1 MVFEN
6 SGSTPKE
13 RAVPALR
20 RQQKIFTTALSVS
33 LLVQSQL
40 FCLVGL
46 SLPAGAQG
54 AAEPIPPTGTLLIPL
69 TPKLDSV
76 KNHPAKQIVEDATIE
91 DDVAPA
97 LKNDADSGDMAAAD
111 GAKDKDK
118 TKADDKPKK
127 KMSAGEEAM
136 ARVEKG
142 TVEDEVGDVAS
153 EDTTLKGTIQIV
165 ADDTE
170 YDQEKNTFLGTGN
183 AVALIGGQDSKL
195 EADTI
200 LYDQNAQIMDAR
212 GHVRILRTGQ
222 LTTGDAFK
230 FKVTSSEYLIT
241 NPNTQLSGSEVIARK
256 ALGTENG
263 VTFKNGTMTTPDPIY
278 IARNATFG
286 PLAYRELVADK
297 TNHPD
302 AYLPTDASFKFKA
315 KKIVYERYKEQSNVT
330 MYGARMEFNNFT
342 IPLPKVVMTAGK
354 ATKVGMPVTFIFG
367 NNMQV
372 GGTNIG
378 PRFNTQIAKSGVL
391 SWAPLIQYGGVS
403 TAGTTTHGFGLGG
416 QVAFTNDM
424 LATHIGYGGVSN
436 LLVADLKAAVTKNI
450 KFQSG
455 INRYLS
461 DGMFGVRRAR
471 LDAELV
477 HTKVITGIP
486 YLANFQFRTSGGWS
500 EDNPQ
505 LLNTNSTYKQL
516 FGSAAN
522 STVMN
527 KAWKFQE
534 QLTATTHPIFMIGDT
549 KVGAKSYI
557 YGGATARGYSTGQG
571 SLIGQVGPVVD
582 IYLNRLR
589 LQTGYTQS
597 ANRGSTPFVYDQFI
611 QGTRSAFVSGS
622 FKINKYLMV
631 GGTYNYNIDDKLA
644 VQKTVN
650 IAVGPED
657 LKVIGAYDM
666 IQGTGRIGFDVLYG
680 NPTVFKTLV
689 MKTKADQGQ
698 QGGI

>member
-6 SGSTPKE
+6 SGSTPKQ
-13 RAVPALR
+13 RAMPALR
-20 RQQKIFTTALSVS
+20 KHQKLFTTALSIS
-33 LLVQSQL
+33 LLIQSQL
-40 FCLVGL
+40 FCLVDF
-46 SLPAGAQG
+46 SLPASAQG
-54 AAEPIPPTGTLLIPL
+54 AAEPLPPTGTLLIPL

-76 KNHPAKQIVEDATIE
+76 KNHPAKTIVEDATIE
-91 DDVAPA
+91 DDVAPDI
-97 LKNDADSGDMAAAD
+97 KNDAASSDMPAYGD
-111 GAKDKDK
+111 AKDKDS
-118 TKADDKPKK
+118 TKAADKPKK
-127 KMSAGEEAM
+127 KLSAGEEAM

-142 TVEDEVGDVAS
+142 TIEDEVGDVAA
-153 EDTTLKGTIQIV
+153 EDTTLRGTVQIV

-200 LYDQNAQIMDAR
+200 LYDQNSQLMDAR

-241 NPNTQLSGSEVIARK
+241 NPDTQLSGSQVIARK
-256 ALGTENG
+256 ALGTETG

-302 AYLPTDASFKFKA
+302 AYLPTNASFKFKA

-330 MYGARMEFNNFT
+330 MYDARMEFGNFT
-342 IPLPKVVMTAGK
+342 VPLSKVVMTAGK

-372 GGTNIG
+372 GGVNMG

-391 SWAPLIQYGGVS
+391 SWAPLIQFGGTNVS
-403 TAGTTTHGFGLGG
+403 GVTAKGFGLGG

-436 LLVADLKAAVTKNI
+436 LLVADLKAAITKNV

-455 INRYLS
+455 INRFLS

-471 LDAELV
+471 LNAELV

-486 YLANFQFRTSGGWS
+486 YLSSLQFRSSGSWS

-516 FGSAAN
+516 FGTAAN

-527 KAWKFQE
+527 KAFKIQE
-534 QLTATTHPIFMIGDT
+534 QITGTTHPIFVVGDT

-557 YGGATARGYSTGQG
+557 YGGAAARGYSTGQG

-582 IYLNRLR
+582 LYLNRLR

-597 ANRGSTPFVYDQFI
+597 AFKGSSPFVYDQFI

-622 FKINKYLMV
+622 LKINKYLML

-644 VQKTVN
+644 VQKTIN

-680 NPTVFKTLV
+680 NPTGFKSLV
-689 MKTKADQGQ
+689 MKQKADQGQ